1 MLFFGE
7 IRWVIKSKKPVNAV
21 FHELSN
27 IFNTL
32 KSGGEGNRTP
42 VQTYSTKAFYML
54 SSLLIVG
61 DGQEMNEPIHHLAV
75 WSFAAVTAFCSSI
88 LFFLLVGGGTW

>member
-1 MLFFGE
+1 
-7 IRWVIKSKKPVNAV
+7 
-21 FHELSN
+21 
-27 IFNTL
+27 
-32 KSGGEGNRTP
+32 
-42 VQTYSTKAFYML
+42 ML